1 MRDDHSAVS
10 FLYAF
15 DIFLFFLRPIGD
27 FWAKIARKYILMTF
41 SCQKIYISQKIIV
54 ALQPFL
60 KYVIP
65 TQH

>member
-1 MRDDHSAVS
+1 MRDDHLAVS

-41 SCQKIYISQKIIV
+41 SCQKICISQK
-54 ALQPFL
+54 LLYLCSRF
-60 KYVIP
+60 
-65 TQH
+65 